1 LPLDPRFDDAATIGG
16 VVASNDS
23 GPRRNQH
30 GTPRDLIIGAEA
42 VLADGRTVKA
52 GGRVVKNVAGY
63 DLARM
68 LCGSFGSLA
77 VITRATFK
85 LAPVPVASRTVIATA
100 GQLKP
105 LARLAMAIAGSALT
119 PSAIEI
125 DSEPPRLLIRIDSTE
140 ASAAHQALTASAIC
154 REQGIA
160 SSIASQ
166 EVEETSW
173 RDHTAALSAT
183 TGTLVKVAVLPTQV
197 VDLVDSLDRVTSRFG
212 LGYRLSG
219 RAALG
224 VLYVRMSD
232 VGQDADG
239 MAVRHASAVEE
250 LRQNAWAR
258 GGSAVVVASAPEVI
272 ALVDQWGD
280 VGDGLPLMR
289 AVKARFDPHRI
300 LNPGRGPGGL

>member
-1 LPLDPRFDDAATIGG
+1 
-16 VVASNDS
+16 
-23 GPRRNQH
+23 
-30 GTPRDLIIGAEA
+30 
-42 VLADGRTVKA
+42 
-52 GGRVVKNVAGY
+52 
-63 DLARM
+63 
-68 LCGSFGSLA
+68 

-105 LARLAMAIAGSALT
+105 LARLATAIAASALT

-140 ASAAHQALTASAIC
+140 ASADYQARAASALC
-154 REQGIA
+154 TEQGITSA
-160 SSIASQ
+160 IAAQ
-166 EVEETSW
+166 EAQEAGW
-173 RDHTAALSAT
+173 REHAAALSSTA
-183 TGTLVKVAVLPTQV
+183 GTLVRVSVLPTQL
-197 VDLVDSLDRVTSRFG
+197 VDLFDSIDRVTARFG
-212 LGYRLSG
+212 LGYRVSG

-224 VLYVRMSD
+224 VLYVRLSD
-232 VGQDADG
+232 DSHDADD

-258 GGSAVVVASAPEVI
+258 GGSAVIVASSPAVT

-300 LNPGRGPGGL
+300 LNPGLGPGGL